1 MISIFYLLLFWLMF
15 DLPYITFR
23 FIQLLVPLKTRD
35 LKYRPRVTI
44 LVPAYNEERVIHK
57 TLISC
62 LKQTYPR
69 LEIVVI
75 DDGSKDNTSKVVSN
89 FQKRY
94 AREMKK
100 RGIIFKHIKQKN
112 SGKASAMNNGLANS
126 RGEFVISIDA
136 DSYPHPSAVEK
147 IMRSFTS
154 EKIGAVAG
162 HIIGVPRDR
171 MLSYLQYVEYEFG
184 FLFMKI
190 SQSSTSDVLITPGP
204 FSAYR
209 RKALIRFEDD
219 TITED
224 FDTSIRIIERGYR
237 IVEAPDAICYTQLPA
252 NVGDLIKQR
261 VRWYQ
266 GGLQVFA
273 KHFDQSKRYTA
284 HFEMF
289 LLFFYGFYGI
299 MIRAVSLI
307 LIPLIFYW
315 ETGSALLVLAVFLTY
330 SFIIMAIHLL
340 PVYRINRDYKMFL
353 VIPFFI
359 LFHFSILLYA
369 CLVGQI
375 RMFKNKVGWAKIRRY
390 DHERTGAR
398 KRAARSGNRSIPYRR
413 DFMFYWLKV
422 AAVFVTLYFVFSFFD
437 VYNVMLVIIASLF
450 IAFTFRPLYLLSFLT
465 SYLMFFYMAVAV
477 TVVTRL
483 DFLLLFVFLSS
494 MMWNTFTVIL
504 YIKAEYTRNVS
515 DVPAEEIAPTISTSH
530 MQDQLLQ

>member
-15 DLPYITFR
+15 DLPYIIFR
-23 FIQLLVPLKTRD
+23 FIQLFFPLKTRD

-57 TLISC
+57 TLTSC

-75 DDGSKDNTSKVVSN
+75 DDGSKDNTSEVISN

-94 AREMKK
+94 ARVMKK
-100 RGIIFKHIKQKN
+100 RDIIFKHIKQKN
-112 SGKASAMNNGLANS
+112 KGKASAMNNGLANS

-147 IMRSFTS
+147 IMRYFTN

-184 FLFMKI
+184 FLFIKI

-204 FSAYR
+204 FSVYR
-209 RKALIRFEDD
+209 RKALVRFEDD

-307 LIPLIFYW
+307 IIPLIFYW
-315 ETGSALLVLAVFLTY
+315 ETGSALLTLATFTAY
-330 SFIIMAIHLL
+330 SFIIMAIQLL
-340 PVYRINRDYKMFL
+340 PAYRINRDYKMFL

-359 LFHFSILLYA
+359 LFNYSILLYA

-375 RMFKNKVGWAKIRRY
+375 RMFKNKVGWAEIRRY
-390 DHERTGAR
+390 DHEKVGAR
-398 KRAARSGNRSIPYRR
+398 KRAARSGNSSIPYLK
-413 DFMFYWLKV
+413 DFIFYSLRASV
-422 AAVFVTLYFVFSFFD
+422 AFVTLYFIFSFFD
-437 VYNVMLVIIASLF
+437 VYDMMLVIIASLF
-450 IAFTFRPLYLLSFLT
+450 VAFTFRPLYIISFLAA
-465 SYLMFFYMAVAV
+465 YLMFFYMTVAV
-477 TVVTRL
+477 TVVIRV
-483 DFLLLFVFLSS
+483 DFLLLFVYLFYML
-494 MMWNTFTVIL
+494 WNTFTVIL
-504 YIKAEYTRNVS
+504 YIKAELARNMS
-515 DVPAEEIAPTISTSH
+515 DVPAEEIASTIS
-530 MQDQLLQ
+530 L

>member
-15 DLPYITFR
+15 DLPYILFR
-23 FIQLLVPLKTRD
+23 FIQLFFPLKTRD
-35 LKYRPRVTI
+35 LKGRPRVTI
-44 LVPAYNEERVIHK
+44 LVPAFNEERVISK

-75 DDGSKDNTSKVVSN
+75 DDGSEDNTSEVIST
-89 FQKRY
+89 FQKRHSQ
-94 AREMKK
+94 EMKR
-100 RGIIFKHIKQKN
+100 RGIIFKHVKQKN
-112 SGKASAMNNGLANS
+112 AGKASAMNNGLANS

-147 IMRSFTS
+147 IMRYFTND
-154 EKIGAVAG
+154 KIGAVAG

-204 FSAYR
+204 FSVYR
-209 RKALIRFEDD
+209 RKALVRFEDE

-224 FDTSIRIIERGYR
+224 FDTSIRIIERGYK

-252 NVGDLIKQR
+252 SVRDLVKQR

-273 KHFDQSKRYTA
+273 RHFDHKMRYTA

-289 LLFFYGFYGI
+289 LLFFYGFYGT

-315 ETGSALLVLAVFLTY
+315 ETGSALLTLATFMAY
-330 SFIIMAIHLL
+330 SFTIMTIQFL
-340 PVYRINRDYKMFL
+340 PVYRINREHKMFL

-359 LFHFSILLYA
+359 LFNYSILLYA

-375 RMFKNKVGWAKIRRY
+375 RLFKNKVGWAKIKRY
-390 DHERTGAR
+390 DHEEIGAR
-398 KRAARSGNRSIPYRR
+398 KRAARSGNSSIPYLE
-413 DFMFYWLKV
+413 DFIFYWLRV
-422 AAVFVTLYFVFSFFD
+422 AAAFITLYFALSFID
-437 VYNVMLVIIASLF
+437 VYNGMLVIITSLF
-450 IAFTFRPLYLLSFLT
+450 VAFTFRPLYLTSFLT
-465 SYLMFFYMAVAV
+465 SYFMFFYIAMAVNVAI
-477 TVVTRL
+477 RL
-483 DFLLLFVFLSS
+483 DFLLLFVYLSC

-504 YIKAEYTRNVS
+504 YIKAKYSLKVS
-515 DVPAEEIAPTISTSH
+515 EVTVEEIAPC
-530 MQDQLLQ
+530 